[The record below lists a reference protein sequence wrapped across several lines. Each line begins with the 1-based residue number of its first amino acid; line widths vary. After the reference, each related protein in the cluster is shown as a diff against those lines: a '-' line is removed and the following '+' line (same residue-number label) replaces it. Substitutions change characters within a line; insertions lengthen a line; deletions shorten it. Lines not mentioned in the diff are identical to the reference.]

1 MKIKSMYSVV
11 MLTALTGCGLM
22 EVGKTQSVS
31 FSSNIDETTIFDRD
45 GRVVC
50 ATPCEI
56 ELPRQKNDLYFV
68 AKKAGYVNRPF
79 FLTVVPEKSFFKH
92 MLTSN
97 VTFSPATTVDLATGA
112 AYEYEPAKIYVH
124 MIEKGSAESAVK
136 FAAKCCPT
144 SGCSTPEACDHA

>member
-79 FLTVVPEKSFFKH
+79 FLTVVPEKSFFKLPTLLSRKNTH
-92 MLTSN
+92 ARERKNLH
-97 VTFSPATTVDLATGA
+97 FSLDLIEGKTV
-112 AYEYEPAKIYVH
+112 
-124 MIEKGSAESAVK
+124 
-136 FAAKCCPT
+136 
-144 SGCSTPEACDHA
+144 

>member
-45 GRVVC
+45 GQVVC

-56 ELPRQKNDLYFV
+56 CILSPKRR
-68 AKKAGYVNRPF
+68 A
-79 FLTVVPEKSFFKH
+79 
-92 MLTSN
+92 TSI
-97 VTFSPATTVDLATGA
+97 VRFS
-112 AYEYEPAKIYVH
+112 
-124 MIEKGSAESAVK
+124 
-136 FAAKCCPT
+136 
-144 SGCSTPEACDHA
+144 

>member
-50 ATPCEI
+50 ATPC
-56 ELPRQKNDLYFV
+56 KNDLYFV

-124 MIEKGSAESAVK
+124 MIEKGSAEDLEQQRNEQEIRRFFMLTSSAPGIRWV
-136 FAAKCCPT
+136 
-144 SGCSTPEACDHA
+144 ER